1 MNIASDVSLISSV
14 NQATGVQRVVV
25 ETHRNLI
32 QLFKGT
38 DYNLRGLNLR
48 ENNQITN
55 NNYLLS
61 DSTLF
66 PPYFKYEEA
75 DVILCLDLN
84 NGYVFRKFISLSH
97 NPIIITMIHD
107 ILPITHPQFFDADSI
122 HIKAY
127 LSRAIKI
134 SKFIIT
140 TSEYTKNEI
149 LRLNLNI
156 NTEIQVIPLGSYHN
170 PVLTV
175 ESENKKISIIAVNT
189 IDPRK
194 GHSDLLDAFDIL
206 LAKKYDIELVIVGR
220 YNLNDNLIRDR
231 ILSHKEFGGKLN
243 WFNTGIS
250 DLDLENLY
258 SRSNISVVASY
269 AEGFGLTVEEG
280 LASGN
285 KVIAR
290 DIDVFRERSYTNLY
304 FFSGKG
310 PELAEIII
318 EVSGKK
324 LDIPSISKTRTM
336 KDFSNELKNLI
347 YSLH

>member
-32 QLFKGT
+32 QFFRGT
-38 DYNLRGLNLR
+38 EYNLKGLNLR
-48 ENNQITN
+48 ENNLITN
-55 NNYLLS
+55 NSYLLS
-61 DSTLF
+61 DTTLL

-75 DVILCLDLN
+75 DLILCLDLN
-84 NGYVFRKFISLSH
+84 NGYVFRKFISKSS
-97 NPIIITMIHD
+97 NPIIISMIHD
-107 ILPITHPQFFDADSI
+107 ILPITHPQFFDTDSI

-127 LSRAIKI
+127 LTRAIKI
-134 SKFIIT
+134 SRFILT

-149 LRLNLNI
+149 LKLNLNTS
-156 NTEIQVIPLGSYHN
+156 TEIQVIPLGSYHN
-170 PVLTV
+170 PISL
-175 ESENKKISIIAVNT
+175 SEKENNKISIIAVNT

-206 LAKKYDIELVIVGR
+206 LEKNYEIELIIVGR
-220 YNLNDNLIRDR
+220 YNLSDNLISDR
-231 ILSHKEFGGKLN
+231 ISNHKEFGGKLK
-243 WFNTGIS
+243 WYHTGIS

-269 AEGFGLTVEEG
+269 AEGFGLTIEEG
-280 LASGN
+280 LAYGN

-290 DIDVFRERSYTNLY
+290 DLDVFRERPHPNLY
-304 FFSGKG
+304 FFGGKG
-310 PELAEIII
+310 QELADRIIA
-318 EVSGKK
+318 VSGKK

-336 KDFSNELKNLI
+336 KDFANDLKNLI